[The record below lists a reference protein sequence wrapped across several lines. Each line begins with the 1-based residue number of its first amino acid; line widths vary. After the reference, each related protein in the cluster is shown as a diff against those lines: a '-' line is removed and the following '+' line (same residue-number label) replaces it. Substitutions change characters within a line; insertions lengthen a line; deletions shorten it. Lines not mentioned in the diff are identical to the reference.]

1 MQTLKGSEDKLM
13 ILDVR
18 ILHMWVISDP
28 ASPGRAEAIERGK
41 RGLLRLM
48 ERHQQPQR
56 ECKSSLLSMNNTKL
70 SSYYML

>member
-18 ILHMWVISDP
+18 ILHWWVISDP

-41 RGLLRLM
+41 EG
-48 ERHQQPQR
+48 
-56 ECKSSLLSMNNTKL
+56 CFD
-70 SSYYML
+70 